1 MTATAA
7 MIEVVRLTFAYGGRP
22 ALFEDFTLTVG
33 QGEAWAVIGP
43 SGCGKSTLLFL
54 LAGLRRPQ
62 SGEIRIFGE
71 PLRRPRPRTGL
82 ILQDHGLLP
91 WATLRENARL
101 GARIR
106 NFYGPDGRH
115 APQEG
120 VDRATALARVDGW
133 LERLGIL
140 EYADQYPSQ
149 LSRGQRQRAAIARTL
164 SLEPDLLL
172 MDEPFSALDAPTR
185 TDLLEVIGRAGPA
198 AGLTRVLVTHDI
210 EEAVLFG
217 QKILVLGRGVNR
229 EAMVL
234 GGRPAEGQ
242 AERDAEARAALRERL
257 LSLLETKP

>member
-1 MTATAA
+1 MTAMAA
-7 MIEVVRLTFAYGGRP
+7 MIEVDRLTFAYGGRP
-22 ALFEDFTLTVG
+22 ALFEGFSLIVA
-33 QGEAWAVIGP
+33 QGEALAVIGP
-43 SGCGKSTLLFL
+43 SGCGKSTLLYL
-54 LAGLRRPQ
+54 LAGLKPPQ
-62 SGEIRIFGE
+62 SGEIRILGE

-115 APQEG
+115 APQNG
-120 VDRATALARVDGW
+120 LDRAAALARVDGW

-140 EYADQYPSQ
+140 EYANQYPSQ

-185 TDLLEVIGRAGPA
+185 ADLLEVIGRAGPA

-217 QKILVLGRGVNR
+217 RKILVLKRGVNR
-229 EAMVL
+229 EALVL
-234 GGRPAEGQ
+234 AGEPAEGR
-242 AERDAEARAALRERL
+242 AERDTEARAALRARL
-257 LSLLETKP
+257 LGLLEVGP